1 MPVTYGNS
9 YVYPDWAECIGLGLC
24 LSSMM
29 WIPGYAAY
37 YLLFMPG
44 TIIEVGQNCYVTN
57 TILRMKVDMQIN
69 RKILNANCYS
79 DSYKAAPSE

>member
-1 MPVTYGNS
+1 LSVLLQGIFIFYCAQYVPVTYGNS

-44 TIIEVGQNCYVTN
+44 TIIEVGQ
-57 TILRMKVDMQIN
+57 
-69 RKILNANCYS
+69 
-79 DSYKAAPSE
+79 